1 MDPIEPNPP
10 IEEKPVEL
18 PTDSALE
25 ERVTALEAIVAT
37 LQTQV
42 SQVIQKT
49 EDVEEKVTEKK
60 EILQVVFDKDADGVH
75 VRQKV
80 LVTVAGNSREE
91 WEDVTNEY
99 SEEELEEVI
108 KNGA

>member
-1 MDPIEPNPP
+1 MDPID
-10 IEEKPVEL
+10 EKPQEEQSIETEL
-18 PTDSALE
+18 TLE
-25 ERVTALEAIVAT
+25 ERVAVLEATVST
-37 LQTQV
+37 LQTKV
-42 SQVIQKT
+42 SQALQKA

-60 EILQVVFDKDADGVH
+60 EVLQVVFDKDADGVR

-91 WEDVTNEY
+91 WKDITDQY

-108 KNGA
+108 KGGA